1 MTTGAMA
8 NRTRP
13 AAILTDIE
21 GTTTPI
27 AFVRDT
33 LFPFARAR
41 LAGFVRDRGDEPPVR
56 AALDAARAEMGEPD
70 ASPDEVIDALT
81 GWIDADRKAPPLKI
95 LQGLIWEAGYRDGSL
110 TAPVY
115 DDAAAALTRWHEAG
129 IRLAVYSS
137 GSVAAQKLLFGHSS
151 HGDLTGLFEG
161 WFDLETGSKLEPVS
175 YRRIAESLD
184 LETGDILF
192 LSDHPGEL
200 DAAREAGLRTVRSD
214 RGDPPP
220 APVGDHVTVTS
231 FAGIAFD

>member
-1 MTTGAMA
+1 MPS
-8 NRTRP
+8 NKRP

-41 LAGFVRDRGDEPPVR
+41 LAGFVRDNGKEAAVST
-56 AALDAARAEMGEPD
+56 ALDAARAEMEKPD
-70 ASPDEVIDALT
+70 AALESVIDALI
-81 GWIDADRKAPPLKI
+81 GWIDADRKAPPLKT
-95 LQGLIWEAGYRDGSL
+95 LQGMIWEAGYRDGSL

-115 DDAAAALTRWHEAG
+115 DDAAAALTRWHADG

-137 GSVAAQKLLFGHSS
+137 GSIAAQKLLFGHSS

-161 WFDLETGSKLEPVS
+161 WFDLETGSKLAPGS
-175 YRRIAESLD
+175 YRLIADRLG
-184 LETGDILF
+184 LGTGDILF

-200 DAAREAGLRTVRSD
+200 DAAREAGLRTIRSD

>member
-1 MTTGAMA
+1 MTG
-8 NRTRP
+8 NSRQP

-41 LAGFVRDRGDEPPVR
+41 LAEFVRDHGDAPPVR
-56 AALDAARAEMGEPD
+56 AALDAARAEMEKPD
-70 ASPDEVIDALT
+70 ATRQEVIDVLT
-81 GWIDADRKAPPLKI
+81 GWIDADRKAPPLKT
-95 LQGLIWEAGYRDGSL
+95 LQGMIWEAGYRDGSL

-115 DDAAAALTRWHEAG
+115 DDAAAALKRWHADG

-151 HGDLTGLFEG
+151 HGDLTLLFEG
-161 WFDLETGSKLEPVS
+161 WFDLETGSKLAPDS
-175 YRRIAESLD
+175 YRRIADRLGIK
-184 LETGDILF
+184 TGDILF

-200 DAAREAGLRTVRSD
+200 DAAREAGLRTIRSD

>member
-1 MTTGAMA
+1 MPN
-8 NRTRP
+8 NRRP

-41 LAGFVRDRGDEPPVR
+41 LAEFVRENGHQPSVSTALDEPDTS
-56 AALDAARAEMGEPD
+56 LE
-70 ASPDEVIDALT
+70 SVIDALI
-81 GWIDADRKAPPLKI
+81 GWIDADRKAPPLKT
-95 LQGLIWEAGYRDGSL
+95 LQGMIWEAGYRDCSL

-115 DDAAAALTRWHEAG
+115 DDAAAALKRWQAAG

-137 GSVAAQKLLFGHSS
+137 GSVAAQKLLFGHTS
-151 HGDLTGLFEG
+151 HGDLTLLFEN
-161 WFDLETGSKLEPVS
+161 WFDLETGSKLEPGS
-175 YRRIAESLD
+175 YRRIADSLSPG
-184 LETGDILF
+184 TGDILF

-231 FAGIAFD
+231 FADIDFADIDPD